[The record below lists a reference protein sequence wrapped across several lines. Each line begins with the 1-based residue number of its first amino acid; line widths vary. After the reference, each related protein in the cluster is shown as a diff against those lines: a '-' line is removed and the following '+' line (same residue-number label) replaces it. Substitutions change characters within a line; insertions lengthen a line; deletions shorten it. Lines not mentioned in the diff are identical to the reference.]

1 MTKLLLIPLFLH
13 ILLIFLVG
21 SRMLR
26 ARMKSIR
33 TGETKLSDIAVD
45 TSEWPRRVKALG
57 NNFDNQFDLPTLWYA
72 VCALLVSLQL
82 VDVVQVALSWVF
94 LLCRFA
100 HTAVHIGRNDVRT
113 RMRVYLVGFF
123 VILAM
128 WAWFGLRLFVAR

>member
-1 MTKLLLIPLFLH
+1 MIKLLLLPLFLH
-13 ILLIFLVG
+13 IVLIYFIG

-26 ARMKSIR
+26 ARIKSVR
-33 TGETKLSDIAVD
+33 SGETKLSDISVD

-82 VDVVQVALSWVF
+82 VDIVQVTLSWIF
-94 LLCRFA
+94 LLSRFA
-100 HTAVHIGRNDVRT
+100 HTAIHIGNNDVRS
-113 RMRVYLVGFF
+113 RMRVYLAGFF

-128 WAWFGLRLFVAR
+128 WAWFGVRLFVAR